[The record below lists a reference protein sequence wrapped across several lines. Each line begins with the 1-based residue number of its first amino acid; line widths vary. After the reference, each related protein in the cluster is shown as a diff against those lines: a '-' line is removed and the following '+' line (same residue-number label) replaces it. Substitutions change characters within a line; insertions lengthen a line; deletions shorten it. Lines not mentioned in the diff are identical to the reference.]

1 MIKSLKYN
9 SLISLLPNFSL
20 IFLTNSLWSSSL
32 KLENSISCISFARM
46 VWIIVSL
53 ITGEIFVKSSKEI
66 SFINSKSMVQCVYFC
81 LPACG
86 KLRIKGSNE

>member
-20 IFLTNSLWSSSL
+20 IF
-32 KLENSISCISFARM
+32 
-46 VWIIVSL
+46 
-53 ITGEIFVKSSKEI
+53 VKSSKEI
-66 SFINSKSMVQCVYFC
+66 SFINSKSMVQCIYFC

-86 KLRIKGSNE
+86 KLRIKGTNE